1 MPFLTQSDWEDRKRR
16 FPIHYFFGEI
26 CLNTFLAVSRIE
38 FAVLFFCVFLCF
50 FWGCLIRG
58 SRAGE
63 NQLKTASCP
72 ARGFYGVCLH
82 SAACCAQPHVFVAP
96 CPRAKRSFG
105 ARGALI
111 RFIVAVVALVS
122 VESRQSD
129 HSSSSGVAKRSS
141 ITRTAAIG

>member
-50 FWGCLIRG
+50 IWGCLIRG

-63 NQLKTASCP
+63 SQLKTASCP
-72 ARGFYGVCLH
+72 ARACSRVLGGRH
-82 SAACCAQPHVFVAP
+82 SSAYCAQARLCQLSPSKTFVWRAGSPHP
-96 CPRAKRSFG
+96 
-105 ARGALI
+105 
-111 RFIVAVVALVS
+111 FIVAVVALDLG
-122 VESRQSD
+122 ESRQSE
-129 HSSSSGVAKRSS
+129 HVS
-141 ITRTAAIG
+141 TASPVFQKGHR